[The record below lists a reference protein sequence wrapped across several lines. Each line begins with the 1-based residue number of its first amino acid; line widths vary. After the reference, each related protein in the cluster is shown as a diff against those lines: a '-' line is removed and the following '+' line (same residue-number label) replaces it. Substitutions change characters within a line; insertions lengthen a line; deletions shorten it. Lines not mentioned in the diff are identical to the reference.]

1 MPNKPMKSMKAMLP
15 MKAMEP
21 MLPMKPMKRTAY
33 EAQQAGPPEKSRDLR
48 AAKRPVRAPSKADAA
63 PLKSGRRAG
72 AKRRLGR

>member
-21 MLPMKPMKRTAY
+21 MLPMKPMKRA
-33 EAQQAGPPEKSRDLR
+33 ASDAKQMGPPEKAQNLR
-48 AAKRPVRAPSKADAA
+48 AAKRPVRAPSGAGAA